1 MSFFSASATRLSKYC
16 NVIIFGVLFI
26 SIIKVEIMNGYT
38 LVVSFNGALGEC
50 PISQILNTDLNTNTI
65 IASPNEILFTSQGS
79 NNTKID
85 NTGTLRIYHNQTV
98 TLPTVSSQW
107 ISVVDALVYLLQA
120 DIMWNTQSVDDSAHF
135 LLIDRSR
142 NYRFN
147 TSFSCNQSGCKYC

>member
-38 LVVSFNGALGEC
+38 LAGSFNGALGEC

-79 NNTKID
+79 
-85 NTGTLRIYHNQTV
+85 
-98 TLPTVSSQW
+98 
-107 ISVVDALVYLLQA
+107 
-120 DIMWNTQSVDDSAHF
+120 
-135 LLIDRSR
+135 
-142 NYRFN
+142 
-147 TSFSCNQSGCKYC
+147 